1 VKATGIVRYIDNLG
15 RIVIPKELRNTYG
28 ITEGTPME
36 IFTSGDSIIL
46 KKYQPEAWSNDEL
59 KDALV
64 AVCNEIG
71 KDPVD
76 YLNAVRIHQKEG
88 SATE

>member
-15 RIVIPKELRNTYG
+15 RIVIPKELRRTYG
-28 ITEGTPME
+28 ISEITPME
-36 IFTSGDSIIL
+36 IFTSSDSIIL

-59 KDALV
+59 HDALV

-71 KDPVD
+71 KNPMD
-76 YLNAVRIHQKEG
+76 YLNSIRERK
-88 SATE
+88 S

>member
-1 VKATGIVRYIDNLG
+1 MKATGIVRYIDNLG

-28 ITEGTPME
+28 ITEGALME

-59 KDALV
+59 KDALI
-64 AVCNEIG
+64 AAAKDAG
-71 KDPVD
+71 KDPVE
-76 YLNAVRIHQKEG
+76 YLNSVRERK
-88 SATE
+88 S

>member
-1 VKATGIVRYIDNLG
+1 MKATGIVRYIDNLG

-28 ITEGTPME
+28 ITEGAPME

-59 KDALV
+59 KDALI
-64 AVCNEIG
+64 AAAKDAG
-71 KDPVD
+71 KDPVE
-76 YLNAVRIHQKEG
+76 YLNSVRERK
-88 SATE
+88 S